1 MKKRVL
7 FRSIM
12 HSLLIN
18 FFNLIA
24 IVNGDKVENE
34 TMKLESSSNLS
45 SWFEFLFPRR
55 NNRCFLTHFKLRE
68 WMDGRVDKS
77 NERSNP
83 NSRIQS
89 VIFFWGKKIKSDLIL
104 SLLFFFFFFFHDKKS
119 RTNNSWNILKQK
131 IERENFEKENAR
143 GEGKRNGK
151 IHGSRFFS
159 ERSPVIVFRP
169 RSKRQRQYGKVGTN
183 SPVFSPPVKGG
194 GRKGASIKGATQ
206 RKQRR
211 PR

>member
-1 MKKRVL
+1 
-7 FRSIM
+7 M
-12 HSLLIN
+12 HSLLIT
-18 FFNLIA
+18 FFNRDLPLT
-24 IVNGDKVENE
+24 E
-34 TMKLESSSNLS
+34 TKLRTKRWNSNLRAIYQAGS
-45 SWFEFLFPRR
+45 NFYFPDEIIDVFWHVLSCE
-55 NNRCFLTHFKLRE
+55 NGWTDELINRTNDRI
-68 WMDGRVDKS
+68 
-77 NERSNP
+77 
-83 NSRIQS
+83 RIQS